1 MLRLLFDDSGAFL
14 RRFHADVNAD
24 DHCVVTPCAQ
34 VPGNASAK
42 RCVSFTKRMDLPT
55 AITRLLGDVSA
66 IRVDETQLLSCAEA
80 KGCFASVGS
89 EPVVAMAGLE
99 RFQTKLMST
108 LEARGAR
115 GCTLRTRVRVEAS
128 VYGVQRL
135 VEGAMAKEASVSVLA
150 LHAYASVFVAAH
162 LARGGACPP
171 ALALFASV
179 SGHGHRRGVSV
190 GSSSGDCDAFFDSE
204 QPRSDTGSETEEELE
219 EQTEAEEDAGEGG
232 APQPQLGD
240 WFASAVLRELRAL
253 TAASAGAR
261 ATLVSLEARCGVM
274 QAEVVALRAEAQAVR
289 RAAAAASLAVVF
301 AAAYTQLRRS
311 R

>member
-1 MLRLLFDDSGAFL
+1 MCSQTVLRLLFDDSGAFL

-24 DHCVVTPCAQ
+24 DHCVVTPWAQ

-128 VYGVQRL
+128 
-135 VEGAMAKEASVSVLA
+135 ASVLA